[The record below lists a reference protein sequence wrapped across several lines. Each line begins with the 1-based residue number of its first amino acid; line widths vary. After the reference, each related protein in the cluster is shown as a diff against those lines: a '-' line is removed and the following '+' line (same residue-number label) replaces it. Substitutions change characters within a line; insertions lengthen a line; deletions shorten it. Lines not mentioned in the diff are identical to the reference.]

1 MPCALRQLRAACAQL
16 RRRYYGSVCLR
27 LRLEARRSH
36 RQTPPRGSGAH
47 HRFCGHLRR
56 NPRNPD
62 HSGDYSRN
70 YGLNRATD
78 GFSCSREVGGV
89 GGQHT
94 WIYYLIPELRMMAAA
109 ADGSSSC
116 GFRWI
121 IGAPPLSRCRD
132 RTSGGQRIPAQ
143 AVTEDGTRAKTSPPY
158 FAVDFDRGTGI
169 FWDVLSR

>member
-1 MPCALRQLRAACAQL
+1 MCSAAAPLLWLSVSQTAAGGAALSPADATPGL
-16 RRRYYGSVCLR
+16 RRSSPL
-27 LRLEARRSH
+27 
-36 RQTPPRGSGAH
+36 
-47 HRFCGHLRR
+47 CGHLRR

-70 YGLNRATD
+70 YGLNTNNGR
-78 GFSCSREVGGV
+78 FWLQQV

-109 ADGSSSC
+109 DGSSSC
-116 GFRWI
+116 GFWWI

-132 RTSGGQRIPAQ
+132 SVWR
-143 AVTEDGTRAKTSPPY
+143 TEDSCPGCHGGTRAKTSPPY
-158 FAVDFDRGTGI
+158 FAVDFDRRTGI